1 MRNRKRKL
9 GAIAGFRAIVVSNR
23 SFDESRISSRHLD
36 EKAAGCRASRE
47 KFTFENK
54 TSIQENP
61 RSSQKNVSE
70 NSARALFSD
79 PSLF

>member
-9 GAIAGFRAIVVSNR
+9 GAIAGFRAIV
-23 SFDESRISSRHLD
+23 ISSRHLD